1 MLKNESINKIMR
13 LVECDMSDMIMCV
26 AKRTADDSNVG
37 DVVVTPFLAFAEYK
51 RNEIRSCSS

>member
-1 MLKNESINKIMR
+1 MR